1 MGPISINTN
10 SGIKQPS
17 SVREYREYQQTD
29 KTAIDGRMQR
39 NRVATSNNR
48 EGFKYVA
55 ELAWEWITV
64 ADFTTLDNY
73 FRTGSGVVYGNA
85 LSKYGG
91 VLTFSGLPFP
101 DEGEYYPGDSAVS
114 RFTVRIR
121 QI

>member
-39 NRVATSNNR
+39 NRISTGNNR

-55 ELAWEWITV
+55 ELAWDWLTV
-64 ADFTTLDNY
+64 ADFRVIDNY
-73 FRTGSGVVYGNA
+73 VRTGSGILYGNS
-85 LSKYGG
+85 LSKYG

-101 DEGEYYPGDSAVS
+101 DEGEYKPGADSIAS
-114 RFTVRIR
+114 FTVRIR